1 MKPDLYSRTISP
13 DEEKKGYFFVLK
25 DRLSFFP
32 LVGRVF
38 ELQSGKSVRKVKLE
52 SYHCECRGPEAPH
65 DHYFVRWEDLKKGDR
80 ILVQRDAKKAGR
92 YVLQLQSSIS
102 QKSNCG

>member
-1 MKPDLYSRTISP
+1 MKPDLYGRTISS
-13 DEEKKGYFFVLK
+13 DEEQEGYFFVLK

-32 LVGRVF
+32 AVGRAF
-38 ELQSGKSVRKVKLE
+38 ELRSGTSIREVKLE

-65 DHYFVRWEDLKKGDR
+65 DHYFVRWNSLKKGDR

-92 YVLQLQSSIS
+92 YVLQLQSSTS
-102 QKSNCG
+102 QKGRCG